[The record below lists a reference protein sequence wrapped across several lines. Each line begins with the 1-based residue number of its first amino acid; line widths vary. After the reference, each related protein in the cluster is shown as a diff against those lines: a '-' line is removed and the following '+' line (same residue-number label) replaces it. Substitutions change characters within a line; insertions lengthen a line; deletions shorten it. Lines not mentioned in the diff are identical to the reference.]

1 MSRIVVGWVIG
12 ILVAAGF
19 ALRSSATETPAAAP
33 HQILLLGSEEP
44 RHAKRG
50 ANDMSL
56 LVRELARQAVLIA
69 ARDGLGIATRDQT
82 LREPF
87 PAEGGIALDLHTT
100 LVPAKQLTI
109 ELARHADGSV
119 LWSSVVPIVGF
130 PQKTIGDLP
139 KWTSAPE
146 TDYDALAA
154 SLEPLTRGGMVDT
167 LKKAGLGAAHAPAA
181 AAPANMAEMEHALDE
196 LSIVSQ
202 FQAVRLAHAAAK
214 SARSPADAHEIL
226 VRGYANLG
234 QLTLPF
240 WNATAKV
247 FIARSLL
254 YAERLVAAEPNSP
267 RPLWHRAYARAMAG
281 FDLDALADL
290 TAADALAK
298 GAKPPPWVE
307 LIEPYCHYNTAALIK
322 GGGADK
328 AMAPLATFLD
338 YLTLEHTTSQTY
350 SMELGAET
358 MKFNPLCQRI
368 LDAMNDNS
376 AVGTGEALS
385 SAGHQ
390 IIEAM
395 LVTHRGFLPPAA
407 ADAIPQARPDPATA
421 MTFPARVCDALL
433 KSGDADMAEP
443 SWGVLARLVQESSF
457 MAVRRT
463 MNYQIVKMGW
473 DPSDYLNAA
482 MPLIADHPY
491 RAYIE
496 AMPIKGGT
504 QLDKMRQL
512 NAQLKFVDIEP
523 TELPVVQFFRATD
536 KPSNVANENW
546 TGLIQFHADGIDR
559 DLYLQSSTSGNWFRA
574 LLRLNSSPDCPWAI
588 AGMIKNAWP
597 QVSAHADDWE
607 KRYASHPD
615 VRAAFALTYQ
625 KLNRLDDAIRNY
637 NEYLRNAPELWA
649 YNDLAIIYLA
659 QGKEDQWL
667 ATLKDC
673 LNQPDYG
680 LTHAAVQ
687 NLIAKHFMQKG
698 DYKRAAPYADEAAQ
712 TWAGWAMLTA
722 ADCHTAQ
729 GEWDQAEQWLQN
741 NSERYDDPF
750 TWYFWCQRTGKGHLA
765 EASEAVKRLIAKV
778 ELGPKDYYTAN
789 YYMAQGDPGRALPL
803 FRECFDKFRNLYAG
817 LLAADILD
825 QQGDVAGRDALIK
838 SVAEFHLPPNSPD
851 IRAVWMAKAMQK
863 ALSGGLDANS
873 DRATADIMPRPLKD
887 YAGATRYIAARFLS
901 QHGQKELAKEYWAHC
916 FKGPDQ
922 GIHSQAMAAADL
934 RRAGTEVPSLAV
946 DSPAH

>member
-1 MSRIVVGWVIG
+1 MSRLLVGWVVG
-12 ILVAAGF
+12 ILVAAGIM
-19 ALRSSATETPAAAP
+19 LPSSAAEQPAAAP
-33 HQILLLGSEEP
+33 QILLLGSEEP
-44 RHAKRG
+44 RHAQRG

-69 ARDGLGIATRDQT
+69 ARDGLGVATRDQT

-87 PAEGGIALDLHTT
+87 PAERGIALDIHTT
-100 LVPAKQLTI
+100 LVPARQLTI

-119 LWSSVVPIVGF
+119 VWSTVVPIVGF
-130 PQKTIGDLP
+130 PQKTTGDLP

-154 SLEPLTRGGMVDT
+154 SLEPLTRGGMVDA
-167 LKKAGLGAAHAPAA
+167 LKKAGLDAAHAPSV
-181 AAPANMAEMEHALDE
+181 AAPADMAEMEHALDE

-202 FQAVRLAHAAAK
+202 FQAVRLAHAAMK
-214 SARSPADAHEIL
+214 SANSRAQVGEIL

-240 WNATAKV
+240 WNATPKV

-281 FDLDALADL
+281 FHLDALADL
-290 TAADALAK
+290 TAADGLAN
-298 GAKPPPWVE
+298 GAKPPRWVE

-322 GGGADK
+322 GGGPDK

-358 MKFNPLCQRI
+358 MQFNPLCQRI

-385 SAGHQ
+385 SGGHQ
-390 IIEAM
+390 IVATM
-395 LVTHRGFLPPAA
+395 LVTHRGFLPAA
-407 ADAIPQARPDPATA
+407 AAEAIPRDPPNPATA
-421 MTFPARVCDALL
+421 MTFPAGVCDALL
-433 KSGDADMAEP
+433 KSGDADTAEP
-443 SWGVLARLVQESSF
+443 SWGALARLVQESSF
-457 MAVRRT
+457 LAVRRT
-463 MNYQIVKMGW
+463 MNYQIVQMGW
-473 DPSDYLNAA
+473 DTGDYLNAA

-504 QLDKMRQL
+504 QLDRMKQL
-512 NAQLKFVDIEP
+512 YAQLKFVDIEP
-523 TELPVVQFFRATD
+523 TELLVVEFFRATD
-536 KPSNVANENW
+536 KPSNVDNENW
-546 TGLIQFHADGIDR
+546 TGLIQCHADGIDR

-588 AGMIKNAWP
+588 AAMIKNAWP

-607 KRYASHPD
+607 KRYGNHPD

-625 KLNRLDDAIRNY
+625 TLNRLDDAIRNY
-637 NEYLRNAPELWA
+637 NEYLRKAPELWA

-659 QGKEDQWL
+659 QGKEDLWL

-673 LNQPDYG
+673 LDQPDYG

-687 NLIAKHFMQKG
+687 DVIAKHFMQKG
-698 DYKRAAPYADEAAQ
+698 EYRRAVPYADEAAQ
-712 TWAGWAMLTA
+712 TWAGWAMTVA
-722 ADCHTAQ
+722 ADCHTAL
-729 GEWDQAEQWLQN
+729 GEWDKAEQWLQN

-765 EASEAVKRLIAKV
+765 DASEAVKHLIEKT

-789 YYMAQGDPGRALPL
+789 YYMAQGDPARALPL
-803 FRECFDKFRNLYAG
+803 FRECFEKFKIPYAG
-817 LLAADILD
+817 LLAAEILD
-825 QQGDVAGRDALIK
+825 EQGDAAGRDALIK

-863 ALSGGLDANS
+863 ALSHGLDGNS
-873 DRATADIMPRPLKD
+873 DRATAEIMPRPLKD
-887 YAGATRYIAARFLS
+887 YAGVTRYIAARFLS
-901 QHGQKELAKEYWAHC
+901 QHGQKELAKEYWALC

-934 RRAGTEVPSLAV
+934 RRAGAQVPSLAV
-946 DSPAH
+946 DSAAH